1 MSMSKPRGA
10 SRGSSS
16 AVYVAIPERAGG
28 NGENHAILTA
38 QFYTSARFWGTT
50 LNADT
55 IGGLSRSLRL
65 TRYEE

>member
-1 MSMSKPRGA
+1 MSISKPRGA

-50 LNADT
+50 LTTDT
-55 IGGLSRSLRL
+55 IGAIVSQPRL